1 MVDNHTEID
10 HARPHGSSHEL
21 YKGILGGQARGV
33 FNGRIRVRPD
43 AQKTDAKQT
52 NKTLLLSGDAQI
64 NTTPQLEIFA
74 NDVKC
79 THGATV
85 GQLSQDALFYLRTR
99 GIGVEDAKRLLVG
112 AFAMDVTSRIGLE
125 PVRAELD
132 RLLAARLPG
141 ALAEEALT

>member
-1 MVDNHTEID
+1 M
-10 HARPHGSSHEL
+10 
-21 YKGILGGQARGV
+21 

-52 NKTLLLSGDAQI
+52 NKTLLLSDDAQI
-64 NTTPQLEIFA
+64 HTKPQLEIFA

-85 GQLSQDALFYLRTR
+85 GQLSEDALFYLRTR
-99 GIGVEDAKRLLVG
+99 GIGLDDARSLLVR
-112 AFAMDVTSRIGLE
+112 AFATDVTSRIGLE

-132 RLLAARLPG
+132 RLLAGRLPG
-141 ALAEEALT
+141 ALAERAFA